1 MANAMSQDSHKESR
15 GLRTTIVVLVLIAVA
30 FYVAVFA
37 KYW

>member
-1 MANAMSQDSHKESR
+1 MMQDSHKGSR

-30 FYVAVFA
+30 FYVAVFV